1 MVGKILIQRDE
12 ESSLKL
18 PKLFY
23 SKFPPQLNS
32 PDSVILLCDPMLATG
47 GSAMKAIEVL
57 LEKNPLVL
65 PKNIVFVNNVISC
78 PEGIQALNEK
88 YPDDVKIVT
97 ACIDEG
103 LNEMKYIVP
112 VSYIVYNRHQF

>member
-65 PKNIVFVNNVISC
+65 PKNIVFVNVISC

-88 YPDDVKIVT
+88 YPDVKIVT

-112 VSYIVYNRHQF
+112 VSYSLQ